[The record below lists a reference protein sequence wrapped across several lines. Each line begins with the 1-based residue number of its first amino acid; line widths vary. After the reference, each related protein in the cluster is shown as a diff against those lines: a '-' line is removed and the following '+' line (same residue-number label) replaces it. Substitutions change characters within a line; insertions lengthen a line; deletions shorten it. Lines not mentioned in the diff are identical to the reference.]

1 MGRYF
6 LNRPSTKMFKYILT
20 ISLLVTGLQVGM
32 IFLLEIFH
40 PAGTWEVGNLDL
52 NHQLAVGIWEVDHI
66 MKNQVVVGNGL
77 PVGMIFLQVI
87 FLLEIVME
95 VGNLDLDPH
104 PPAGII
110 WEVGNLD
117 LDHQLA
123 DKKENEFLE
132 LGCLGLMAGFL
143 FKDLNLCY

>member
-1 MGRYF
+1 MGSHF

-77 PVGMIFLQVI
+77 Q
-87 FLLEIVME
+87 
-95 VGNLDLDPH
+95 VGNLDLDLH
-104 PPAGII
+104 PQAGIV
-110 WEVGNLD
+110 WEVGNLDLD

-123 DKKENEFLE
+123 DK
-132 LGCLGLMAGFL
+132 
-143 FKDLNLCY
+143 

>member
-1 MGRYF
+1 MG
-6 LNRPSTKMFKYILT
+6 
-20 ISLLVTGLQVGM
+20 
-32 IFLLEIFH
+32 
-40 PAGTWEVGNLDL
+40 
-52 NHQLAVGIWEVDHI
+52 NHQLVVGVWEVVPI

-95 VGNLDLDPH
+95 VGNLDLDLH
-104 PPAGII
+104 PAGIV

-132 LGCLGLMAGFL
+132 LGYLGLMAGFL
-143 FKDLNLCY
+143 FKDLHLPMLLS

>member
-1 MGRYF
+1 M
-6 LNRPSTKMFKYILT
+6 
-20 ISLLVTGLQVGM
+20 TGLQVGM
-32 IFLLEIFH
+32 IFPLETFH
-40 PAGTWEVGNLDL
+40 LAGTWEVGNLDL

-95 VGNLDLDPH
+95 VGNLDLDLH

>member
-1 MGRYF
+1 MG
-6 LNRPSTKMFKYILT
+6 
-20 ISLLVTGLQVGM
+20 
-32 IFLLEIFH
+32 
-40 PAGTWEVGNLDL
+40 VGNLDLDL

-95 VGNLDLDPH
+95 VGNLDLDLDLH

-123 DKKENEFLE
+123 DKKESEFSE
-132 LGCLGLMAGFL
+132 LGYLGLMAGFCL
-143 FKDLNLCY
+143 KI

>member
-1 MGRYF
+1 M
-6 LNRPSTKMFKYILT
+6 
-20 ISLLVTGLQVGM
+20 TGLQVGM
-32 IFLLEIFH
+32 IFLLETCH

-52 NHQLAVGIWEVDHI
+52 NHQLAVGIWEVDPI

-95 VGNLDLDPH
+95 VGNLDLDLH
-104 PPAGII
+104 PPAGIV

-117 LDHQLA
+117 LDHLDHQLA
-123 DKKENEFLE
+123 DKKKMNFW
-132 LGCLGLMAGFL
+132 
-143 FKDLNLCY
+143 NLDIWD

>member
-1 MGRYF
+1 MGSHF

-20 ISLLVTGLQVGM
+20 I
-32 IFLLEIFH
+32 FLLETCH
-40 PAGTWEVGNLDL
+40 LAGTWEVGNLDL
-52 NHQLAVGIWEVDHI
+52 NHQLAVGIWEVDPI

-95 VGNLDLDPH
+95 VGNLDLDLDLH
-104 PPAGII
+104 PAGIV

-117 LDHQLA
+117 LDHLDHQLA
-123 DKKENEFLE
+123 DKK
-132 LGCLGLMAGFL
+132 
-143 FKDLNLCY
+143 

>member
-1 MGRYF
+1 MGSHF

-95 VGNLDLDPH
+95 VGNLDLD
-104 PPAGII
+104 
-110 WEVGNLD
+110 
-117 LDHQLA
+117 HQLA

-143 FKDLNLCY
+143 FKDLNL

>member
-1 MGRYF
+1 MTF
-6 LNRPSTKMFKYILT
+6 
-20 ISLLVTGLQVGM
+20 LLVTGLQVGM

-66 MKNQVVVGNGL
+66 MMNQVVVVGNGL

-95 VGNLDLDPH
+95 VGNLDLDLH
-104 PPAGII
+104 PPAGIV

-117 LDHQLA
+117 LDHLDHQLA

-132 LGCLGLMAGFL
+132 LGYLGLNGRF
-143 FKDLNLCY
+143 FV

>member
-1 MGRYF
+1 M
-6 LNRPSTKMFKYILT
+6 
-20 ISLLVTGLQVGM
+20 TGLQVGM
-32 IFLLEIFH
+32 IFLLETFH

-66 MKNQVVVGNGL
+66 MMNQVVVVGNGL

-95 VGNLDLDPH
+95 VGNLDLDLH
-104 PPAGII
+104 PPAGIV

-132 LGCLGLMAGFL
+132 LGYLGLMAGFL
-143 FKDLNLCY
+143 FKELNLCY

>member
-1 MGRYF
+1 
-6 LNRPSTKMFKYILT
+6 
-20 ISLLVTGLQVGM
+20 M
-32 IFLLEIFH
+32 IFLLETCH
-40 PAGTWEVGNLDL
+40 LAGTWEVGNLDL

-95 VGNLDLDPH
+95 VGNLDLH
-104 PPAGII
+104 PPAGIV

-117 LDHQLA
+117 LDHLDHQLV
-123 DKKENEFLE
+123 DKK
-132 LGCLGLMAGFL
+132 
-143 FKDLNLCY
+143 

>member
-1 MGRYF
+1 MTF
-6 LNRPSTKMFKYILT
+6 
-20 ISLLVTGLQVGM
+20 LLVTGLQVGM

-52 NHQLAVGIWEVDHI
+52 NHQLAVGVWAVDPT
-66 MKNQVVVGNGL
+66 MKNQVVVVVGNGL

-95 VGNLDLDPH
+95 VGNLDLDLH
-104 PPAGII
+104 PAGIV

-117 LDHQLA
+117 LDHLDHQLV
-123 DKKENEFLE
+123 DKK
-132 LGCLGLMAGFL
+132 
-143 FKDLNLCY
+143 

>member
-1 MGRYF
+1 M
-6 LNRPSTKMFKYILT
+6 
-20 ISLLVTGLQVGM
+20 TGLQVGM

-40 PAGTWEVGNLDL
+40 LAGTWEVGNLDL

-95 VGNLDLDPH
+95 VGNLDLDLH
-104 PPAGII
+104 PLAGIV

-123 DKKENEFLE
+123 DKKESEFLE
-132 LGCLGLMAGFL
+132 LGYLGLMAGFL
-143 FKDLNLCY
+143 FKDLNFCY

>member
-1 MGRYF
+1 MGSHF

-52 NHQLAVGIWEVDHI
+52 NHQLVVGVWEVVPI

-95 VGNLDLDPH
+95 VGNLDLH
-104 PPAGII
+104 QAGIV

-117 LDHQLA
+117 LNPQLA
-123 DKKENEFLE
+123 DKRENELLE
-132 LGCLGLMAGFL
+132 LGYLGLMAGFF
-143 FKDLNLCY
+143 FKDL

>member
-1 MGRYF
+1 MG
-6 LNRPSTKMFKYILT
+6 
-20 ISLLVTGLQVGM
+20 
-32 IFLLEIFH
+32 
-40 PAGTWEVGNLDL
+40 VGNLDLDL

-95 VGNLDLDPH
+95 VGNLDLH
-104 PPAGII
+104 PPAGIV

-123 DKKENEFLE
+123 DKKENESLE
-132 LGCLGLMAGFL
+132 LGYLGLMAGFL
-143 FKDLNLCY
+143 FKELNLCY

>member
-1 MGRYF
+1 M
-6 LNRPSTKMFKYILT
+6 
-20 ISLLVTGLQVGM
+20 TGLQVGM
-32 IFLLEIFH
+32 IFPLETFH

-52 NHQLAVGIWEVDHI
+52 NHQLAVGIWEVDPI

-95 VGNLDLDPH
+95 VGNLDLDLH
-104 PPAGII
+104 PPAGIV

-132 LGCLGLMAGFL
+132 LGYLGLNGRF
-143 FKDLNLCY
+143 FV

>member
-1 MGRYF
+1 MGSHF

-20 ISLLVTGLQVGM
+20 IFLLVTGLQVGM

-52 NHQLAVGIWEVDHI
+52 NHQLAVGIWEAVPI
-66 MKNQVVVGNGL
+66 MKNQVVVVGNGL

-87 FLLEIVME
+87 FLLE
-95 VGNLDLDPH
+95 VGNLDLDLH
-104 PPAGII
+104 PPAGIV

-123 DKKENEFLE
+123 DKKENEFFE
-132 LGCLGLMAGFL
+132 LGYSGLMAGFL

>member
-1 MGRYF
+1 M
-6 LNRPSTKMFKYILT
+6 
-20 ISLLVTGLQVGM
+20 TGLQVGM
-32 IFLLEIFH
+32 IFLLETCH
-40 PAGTWEVGNLDL
+40 LAGTWEVGNLDL

-95 VGNLDLDPH
+95 VGNLDLDLH